1 MNRDYNIPDPYHPNQ
16 VDLHLDEVQQRAL
29 DQLGLSEQVNLQGLD
44 SLSPEQAAQVGQV
57 MAEGFEAL
65 ASNVNQQSE

>member
-1 MNRDYNIPDPYHPNQ
+1 MNRDFNIPDPYHPNQ
-16 VDLHLDEVQQRAL
+16 VDLHLEGVQQQAL
-29 DQLGLSEQVNLQGLD
+29 EQLGLSEQVNRQGIE